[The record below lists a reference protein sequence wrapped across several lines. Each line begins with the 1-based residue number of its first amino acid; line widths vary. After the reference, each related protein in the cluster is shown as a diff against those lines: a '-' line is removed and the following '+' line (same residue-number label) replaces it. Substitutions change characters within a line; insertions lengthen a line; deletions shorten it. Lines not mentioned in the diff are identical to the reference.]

1 MMTKLFLKMM
11 FLWYVNY
18 RLHNFINVKHLYNF
32 LYFCTLIFFMVSFF
46 LCYWKLVP
54 DSLIFIF
61 FMVLLQGGRAYGQSK
76 SFCFAFYLHLV
87 INIRLFSA
95 KQQLSSIACF
105 FFMATSTAAGAFHK
119 FLILQQKWHLL
130 KLKEECYGY
139 LTQKPGS
146 N

>member
-61 FMVLLQGGRAYGQSK
+61 LWSYYKVEVHMGRVRAFALLFTCTWSSTFVYFPPNNS
-76 SFCFAFYLHLV
+76 CL
-87 INIRLFSA
+87 
-95 KQQLSSIACF
+95 QQHVF
-105 FFMATSTAAGAFHK
+105 FFTATSTAAGAFHK